1 MGYRSG
7 AGTLGVP
14 LGGTRRVGAGQI
26 HKLVSDEAFG
36 LGEKFGDSVA
46 GYAFLKPCPQSSAL
60 CSVWLGHGA
69 FSFAGNNLNNRFPTF
84 SEALG
89 CLESWGELWAED

>member
-1 MGYRSG
+1 M
-7 AGTLGVP
+7 TL
-14 LGGTRRVGAGQI
+14 THAGQI